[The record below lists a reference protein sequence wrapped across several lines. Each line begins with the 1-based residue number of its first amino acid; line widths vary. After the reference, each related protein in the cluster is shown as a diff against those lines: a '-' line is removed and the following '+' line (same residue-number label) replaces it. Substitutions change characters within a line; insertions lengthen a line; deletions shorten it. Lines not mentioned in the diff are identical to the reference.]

1 MQIGLWGTFLIS
13 VLVLVFAAG
22 YALYQ
27 NLQIER
33 RKRMAQEHGNLQ
45 HSLDTYVDEGKPK
58 RSAQLE
64 ATLNGLDDKPTRK
77 TFLPVHK
84 EALYETQN
92 IDAECFYYFK
102 GAKLLLVEDNK
113 INQGIIKSVLKK
125 SGIDI
130 VIANN
135 GEEALEI
142 LHSQGAVFDLILMD
156 ISMPVMD
163 GIEATRRIRLDAR
176 FDEVPIVT
184 FTAFAGGDEIAK
196 MFKVG
201 SNAFLTK
208 PLNINQLYTAFKIY
222 IKQVYRDTDL
232 KNLLKTE
239 GLDVGAGLVWSEGD
253 EARYKERLENFYHRY
268 APTYKFV
275 PKWIEEKRYDR
286 VRAECFQLQSI
297 LDEIGAYEMKALV
310 DDMIKDFIY
319 KNEHLLP
326 RFIHIYPVVFK
337 TLLNA
342 IEQYLQSDEET
353 LTSKSAR

>member
-1 MQIGLWGTFLIS
+1 MQNGLWATFLIS
-13 VLVLVFAAG
+13 VLVLVATVG
-22 YALYQ
+22 YAFYL
-27 NLQIER
+27 NFKSER
-33 RKRMAQEHGNLQ
+33 RKRIAQKQEVSQYNP
-45 HSLDTYVDEGKPK
+45 DTYVEEKAPK
-58 RSAQLE
+58 RSAELE
-64 ATLNGLDDKPTRK
+64 ATLSELDDKPTRK
-77 TFLPVHK
+77 TLLPVHS
-84 EALYETQN
+84 EVLYETQN
-92 IDAECFYYFK
+92 IDTECFYYFK
-102 GAKLLLVEDNK
+102 GSKILLVEDNK
-113 INQGIIKSVLKK
+113 INQKIVQSILQK

-142 LHSQGAVFDLILMD
+142 LNRDGAVFDLILMD

-163 GIEATRRIRLDAR
+163 GIEATRQIRLDTR
-176 FDEVPIVT
+176 FDEIPIVT
-184 FTAFAGGDEIAK
+184 FTAFAGGVEIAK

-239 GLDVGAGLVWSEGD
+239 GLDVSAGLVWSDGD
-253 EARYKERLENFYHRY
+253 EESYKERLKTFYHRY
-268 APTYKFV
+268 APIYKFV

-286 VRAECFQLQSI
+286 VKVECFQLQSI
-297 LDEIGAYEMKALV
+297 LDEIGAYEMKALI

-342 IEQYLQSDEET
+342 IEQYLESDEET
-353 LTSKSAR
+353 LVSKSDR